1 MNDDELPLSVPKMRK
16 ADDQIAELRQHL
28 ELAKRM
34 REAQRQYFR
43 TKSHS
48 ILVKCKQLEREFDEA
63 VQ

>member
-1 MNDDELPLSVPKMRK
+1 MTDPLEDELAALK
-16 ADDQIAELRQHL
+16 QHI

-48 ILVKCKQLEREFDEA
+48 VLVKCKQLEREFDEA